1 MDKNEFISLV
11 LPLKDRLFRVAWCI
25 LRSKEEAEDI
35 VQDVMLKVWRDEKGK
50 VENLAAYCYT
60 MARNLALNR
69 LVLKDNRSKELEGAY
84 EQEVQEQPL
93 ENIIR
98 TEKMKLLYRMIDGLP
113 GLQRD
118 VVQLRDME
126 GLSYRDIAKTLQ
138 VTEEQ
143 VKVNLFRARK
153 KIKTWIL
160 MDYDR
165 IIGLLDKYWKCE
177 TTLPEE
183 EELRYFYKH
192 CRQMP
197 EELAEYRELFIFQEG
212 ERQIGLGNDFDR
224 KILASI
230 YNKRPAGWR
239 KGLRVAAVLLLLI
252 GVSQVLIDIGNPQ
265 KDTCQTPEQAL
276 AEVRQA
282 LNFVSSKMNRG
293 QQLLEENM
301 DEMKWINRYIK

>member
-50 VENLAAYCYT
+50 VGNLAAYCYT

-160 MDYDR
+160 NMENY
-165 IIGLLDKYWKCE
+165 GL
-177 TTLPEE
+177 
-183 EELRYFYKH
+183 
-192 CRQMP
+192 
-197 EELAEYRELFIFQEG
+197 
-212 ERQIGLGNDFDR
+212 
-224 KILASI
+224 
-230 YNKRPAGWR
+230 
-239 KGLRVAAVLLLLI
+239 
-252 GVSQVLIDIGNPQ
+252 
-265 KDTCQTPEQAL
+265 
-276 AEVRQA
+276 
-282 LNFVSSKMNRG
+282 
-293 QQLLEENM
+293 
-301 DEMKWINRYIK
+301 

>member
-50 VENLAAYCYT
+50 VENLTAYCYT

-69 LVLKDNRSKELEGAY
+69 LILKDNRSKELEGAY

-160 MDYDR
+160 NIENY
-165 IIGLLDKYWKCE
+165 GL
-177 TTLPEE
+177 
-183 EELRYFYKH
+183 
-192 CRQMP
+192 
-197 EELAEYRELFIFQEG
+197 
-212 ERQIGLGNDFDR
+212 
-224 KILASI
+224 
-230 YNKRPAGWR
+230 
-239 KGLRVAAVLLLLI
+239 
-252 GVSQVLIDIGNPQ
+252 
-265 KDTCQTPEQAL
+265 
-276 AEVRQA
+276 
-282 LNFVSSKMNRG
+282 
-293 QQLLEENM
+293 
-301 DEMKWINRYIK
+301 

>member
-50 VENLAAYCYT
+50 VENRAAYCYT

-160 MDYDR
+160 NMENY
-165 IIGLLDKYWKCE
+165 GL
-177 TTLPEE
+177 
-183 EELRYFYKH
+183 
-192 CRQMP
+192 
-197 EELAEYRELFIFQEG
+197 
-212 ERQIGLGNDFDR
+212 
-224 KILASI
+224 
-230 YNKRPAGWR
+230 
-239 KGLRVAAVLLLLI
+239 
-252 GVSQVLIDIGNPQ
+252 
-265 KDTCQTPEQAL
+265 
-276 AEVRQA
+276 
-282 LNFVSSKMNRG
+282 
-293 QQLLEENM
+293 
-301 DEMKWINRYIK
+301 

>member
-1 MDKNEFISLV
+1 MDTDRFIESV
-11 LPLKDRLFRVAWCI
+11 NKKRESAWREMYRKYYPAMCNYASKIVKDDA
-25 LRSKEEAEDI
+25 SAEDI

-118 VVQLRDME
+118 VVQFRDME

-160 MDYDR
+160 NMENY
-165 IIGLLDKYWKCE
+165 GL
-177 TTLPEE
+177 
-183 EELRYFYKH
+183 
-192 CRQMP
+192 
-197 EELAEYRELFIFQEG
+197 
-212 ERQIGLGNDFDR
+212 
-224 KILASI
+224 
-230 YNKRPAGWR
+230 
-239 KGLRVAAVLLLLI
+239 
-252 GVSQVLIDIGNPQ
+252 
-265 KDTCQTPEQAL
+265 
-276 AEVRQA
+276 
-282 LNFVSSKMNRG
+282 
-293 QQLLEENM
+293 
-301 DEMKWINRYIK
+301 

>member
-50 VENLAAYCYT
+50 VVNLAAYCYT

-160 MDYDR
+160 NMENY
-165 IIGLLDKYWKCE
+165 GL
-177 TTLPEE
+177 
-183 EELRYFYKH
+183 
-192 CRQMP
+192 
-197 EELAEYRELFIFQEG
+197 
-212 ERQIGLGNDFDR
+212 
-224 KILASI
+224 
-230 YNKRPAGWR
+230 
-239 KGLRVAAVLLLLI
+239 
-252 GVSQVLIDIGNPQ
+252 
-265 KDTCQTPEQAL
+265 
-276 AEVRQA
+276 
-282 LNFVSSKMNRG
+282 
-293 QQLLEENM
+293 
-301 DEMKWINRYIK
+301 

>member
-160 MDYDR
+160 NMENYGSVKPPYPKKKNCVIFISIAGKCR
-165 IIGLLDKYWKCE
+165 KNWPNIGSCSS
-177 TTLPEE
+177 
-183 EELRYFYKH
+183 F
-192 CRQMP
+192 
-197 EELAEYRELFIFQEG
+197 
-212 ERQIGLGNDFDR
+212 
-224 KILASI
+224 
-230 YNKRPAGWR
+230 R
-239 KGLRVAAVLLLLI
+239 KG
-252 GVSQVLIDIGNPQ
+252 
-265 KDTCQTPEQAL
+265 KDK
-276 AEVRQA
+276 
-282 LNFVSSKMNRG
+282 SG
-293 QQLLEENM
+293 
-301 DEMKWINRYIK
+301 

>member
-1 MDKNEFISLV
+1 MQEISFRDNI
-11 LPLKDRLFRVAWCI
+11 LPLKDKLFRLA
-25 LRSKEEAEDI
+25 LRITFDRAEAEDI

-69 LVLKDNRSKELEGAY
+69 LGLKDNRSKELEGAY

-160 MDYDR
+160 NMVNY
-165 IIGLLDKYWKCE
+165 GL
-177 TTLPEE
+177 
-183 EELRYFYKH
+183 
-192 CRQMP
+192 
-197 EELAEYRELFIFQEG
+197 
-212 ERQIGLGNDFDR
+212 
-224 KILASI
+224 
-230 YNKRPAGWR
+230 
-239 KGLRVAAVLLLLI
+239 
-252 GVSQVLIDIGNPQ
+252 
-265 KDTCQTPEQAL
+265 
-276 AEVRQA
+276 
-282 LNFVSSKMNRG
+282 
-293 QQLLEENM
+293 
-301 DEMKWINRYIK
+301 

>member
-60 MARNLALNR
+60 MAQNLALNR

-160 MDYDR
+160 NMENY
-165 IIGLLDKYWKCE
+165 GL
-177 TTLPEE
+177 
-183 EELRYFYKH
+183 
-192 CRQMP
+192 
-197 EELAEYRELFIFQEG
+197 
-212 ERQIGLGNDFDR
+212 
-224 KILASI
+224 
-230 YNKRPAGWR
+230 
-239 KGLRVAAVLLLLI
+239 
-252 GVSQVLIDIGNPQ
+252 
-265 KDTCQTPEQAL
+265 
-276 AEVRQA
+276 
-282 LNFVSSKMNRG
+282 
-293 QQLLEENM
+293 
-301 DEMKWINRYIK
+301 

>member
-1 MDKNEFISLV
+1 MMDKNEFISLV

-160 MDYDR
+160 NMENY
-165 IIGLLDKYWKCE
+165 GCE
-177 TTLPEE
+177 GS
-183 EELRYFYKH
+183 RSSSSK
-192 CRQMP
+192 
-197 EELAEYRELFIFQEG
+197 
-212 ERQIGLGNDFDR
+212 
-224 KILASI
+224 SI
-230 YNKRPAGWR
+230 S
-239 KGLRVAAVLLLLI
+239 I
-252 GVSQVLIDIGNPQ
+252 
-265 KDTCQTPEQAL
+265 
-276 AEVRQA
+276 VRQNPHKTRHGPVRA
-282 LNFVSSKMNRG
+282 QS
-293 QQLLEENM
+293 
-301 DEMKWINRYIK
+301 WY

>member
-143 VKVNLFRARK
+143 VKAETSRCLSCGASVVDPNK
-153 KIKTWIL
+153 C
-160 MDYDR
+160 
-165 IIGLLDKYWKCE
+165 IGCGVCTTKCVFDAIH
-177 TTLPEE
+177 L
-183 EELRYFYKH
+183 H
-192 CRQMP
+192 
-197 EELAEYRELFIFQEG
+197 RELPGASVMRASEDK
-212 ERQIGLGNDFDR
+212 L
-224 KILASI
+224 KYILPNMVKQSI
-230 YNKRPAGWR
+230 KV
-239 KGLRVAAVLLLLI
+239 KF
-252 GVSQVLIDIGNPQ
+252 
-265 KDTCQTPEQAL
+265 K
-276 AEVRQA
+276 
-282 LNFVSSKMNRG
+282 K
-293 QQLLEENM
+293 
-301 DEMKWINRYIK
+301 KK

>member
-50 VENLAAYCYT
+50 VENLTAYCYT

-69 LVLKDNRSKELEGAY
+69 LTLKDNRSKELEGAY
-84 EQEVQEQPL
+84 EQEVQEKPL

-160 MDYDR
+160 NIENY
-165 IIGLLDKYWKCE
+165 GL
-177 TTLPEE
+177 
-183 EELRYFYKH
+183 
-192 CRQMP
+192 
-197 EELAEYRELFIFQEG
+197 
-212 ERQIGLGNDFDR
+212 
-224 KILASI
+224 
-230 YNKRPAGWR
+230 
-239 KGLRVAAVLLLLI
+239 
-252 GVSQVLIDIGNPQ
+252 
-265 KDTCQTPEQAL
+265 
-276 AEVRQA
+276 
-282 LNFVSSKMNRG
+282 
-293 QQLLEENM
+293 
-301 DEMKWINRYIK
+301 

>member
-50 VENLAAYCYT
+50 DENLAAYCYT

-160 MDYDR
+160 NMENY
-165 IIGLLDKYWKCE
+165 GL
-177 TTLPEE
+177 
-183 EELRYFYKH
+183 
-192 CRQMP
+192 
-197 EELAEYRELFIFQEG
+197 
-212 ERQIGLGNDFDR
+212 
-224 KILASI
+224 
-230 YNKRPAGWR
+230 
-239 KGLRVAAVLLLLI
+239 
-252 GVSQVLIDIGNPQ
+252 
-265 KDTCQTPEQAL
+265 
-276 AEVRQA
+276 
-282 LNFVSSKMNRG
+282 
-293 QQLLEENM
+293 
-301 DEMKWINRYIK
+301 